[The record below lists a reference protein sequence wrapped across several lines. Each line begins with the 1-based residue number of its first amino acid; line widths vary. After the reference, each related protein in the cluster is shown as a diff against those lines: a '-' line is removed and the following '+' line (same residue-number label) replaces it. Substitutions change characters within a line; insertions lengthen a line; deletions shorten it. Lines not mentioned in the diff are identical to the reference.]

1 MKLLKSNSGFSLASI
16 LVGVGIISIVAL
28 GIAAAVTGG
37 IDGMSHMRNVAL
49 AEDVSGLVSGMMGD
63 PDYCALHFRNKT
75 VGNTLPAVIDNNVV
89 FRDVTP
95 AGTLGPN
102 EIIRAGKKYQ
112 NVLNVE
118 SITLNIDNS
127 LGANRYLGSV
137 KMTLKGNTGYNLY
150 FNRSI
155 PLQIATDAA
164 RNITACSR
172 ASEVVHG
179 TTVGVWSDNCN
190 DFAAKGWPS
199 KDACMKDGRWH
210 LAYSHTASGAPTLGT
225 LNGLIALI
233 EQGPEVKVRLPAG
246 GFAPGIDGFYESC
259 VSTIRNAGKLA
270 CLSNSR
276 QGIPDWNT
284 PVMKGISGVVYFSTG
299 QLVYREPSDSVQVP
313 MQWWVKF

>member
-1 MKLLKSNSGFSLASI
+1 MRIFQSNAGFSLASV
-16 LVGVGIISIVAL
+16 LVGVGIASFVVL

-63 PDYCALHFRNKT
+63 PDYCALHFKGKK
-75 VGNTLPAVIDNNVV
+75 VGPTLPSLIDNKVV
-89 FRDVTP
+89 FKDVTA
-95 AGTLGPN
+95 AGTLGSN
-102 EIIRAGKKYQ
+102 EIISAGKKYQ
-112 NVLNVE
+112 NVLQVE
-118 SITLNIDNS
+118 SISLSADN
-127 LGANRYLGSV
+127 LIGPNRYLGSV
-137 KMTLKGNTGYNLY
+137 KMALKGNTGYSLY
-150 FNRSI
+150 FNRNI

-164 RNITACSR
+164 GNISACSR

-179 TTVGVWSDNCN
+179 TTVGVWSDTCA
-190 DFAAKGWPS
+190 DFASKGWPS
-199 KDACMKDGRWH
+199 KDACLKDGRWH
-210 LAYSHTASGAPTLGT
+210 MAYSHTATGAPTYGT

-270 CLSNSR
+270 CLSSSR
-276 QGIPDWNT
+276 EGIPDWNT
-284 PVMKGISGVVYFSTG
+284 PIMKGISGVVYFSTG
-299 QLVYREPSDSVQVP
+299 QLVYREPSDSVKVP